1 MDIADL
7 LTNQHA
13 YFSTGATLPVDGR
26 RQALRRLGGMIAQR
40 EGAIAD
46 ALQADLGK
54 AAFESYMTETGMV
67 LEELRYVEKHLARWA
82 RPRHVPTPMA
92 QFPARSFV
100 LKEPYGSVL
109 IMAPWNYPFQLSL
122 EPLIGALAAGNCAVI
137 KPSAYAPRTSQLI
150 ADLMADCFAPEY
162 VAVVQGGREEN
173 RTLLEQPFDYIFF
186 TGGIA
191 VGKLVMEKAAQHLT
205 PVSLELGGKS
215 PCIVDESADIPL
227 TARRLAFGKF
237 LNAGQTCVAP
247 DYVLVH
253 RSVQDALTAA
263 LKKEIAAF
271 FGDDPLACPDYPR
284 IVNEKHYQRLLGLMD
299 GAEILFGGR
308 YDGSGR
314 ISPTL
319 LGNIDGD
326 SPCMQEEIFG
336 PLLPILPFEELD
348 EAESFVRSRPKPL
361 ALYLF
366 TRNRRVETRLLS
378 SLSFGGGCVNDT
390 IIHLAT
396 SRMGFGGVGAS
407 GMGSYHGRHSFDT
420 FTHEKSMVK
429 KSLLLD
435 LPIRYH
441 PYTSRHFQLLKR
453 FLR

>member
-1 MDIADL
+1 MAMDIADL

-150 ADLMADCFAPEY
+150 ADLHGRLLCAGIRRRGA
-162 VAVVQGGREEN
+162 GRREEN

-205 PVSLELGGKS
+205 PVSLELGGKALVSWMRAPTS
-215 PCIVDESADIPL
+215 P
-227 TARRLAFGKF
+227 
-237 LNAGQTCVAP
+237 
-247 DYVLVH
+247 
-253 RSVQDALTAA
+253 
-263 LKKEIAAF
+263 
-271 FGDDPLACPDYPR
+271 
-284 IVNEKHYQRLLGLMD
+284 
-299 GAEILFGGR
+299 
-308 YDGSGR
+308 
-314 ISPTL
+314 
-319 LGNIDGD
+319 
-326 SPCMQEEIFG
+326 
-336 PLLPILPFEELD
+336 
-348 EAESFVRSRPKPL
+348 
-361 ALYLF
+361 
-366 TRNRRVETRLLS
+366 
-378 SLSFGGGCVNDT
+378 
-390 IIHLAT
+390 
-396 SRMGFGGVGAS
+396 
-407 GMGSYHGRHSFDT
+407 
-420 FTHEKSMVK
+420 
-429 KSLLLD
+429 
-435 LPIRYH
+435 
-441 PYTSRHFQLLKR
+441 
-453 FLR
+453 

>member
-186 TGGIA
+186 TGRHSRGQA
-191 VGKLVMEKAAQHLT
+191 GDGKGRAASDACQ
-205 PVSLELGGKS
+205 PG
-215 PCIVDESADIPL
+215 
-227 TARRLAFGKF
+227 
-237 LNAGQTCVAP
+237 AGRQ
-247 DYVLVH
+247 
-253 RSVQDALTAA
+253 
-263 LKKEIAAF
+263 
-271 FGDDPLACPDYPR
+271 
-284 IVNEKHYQRLLGLMD
+284 
-299 GAEILFGGR
+299 
-308 YDGSGR
+308 
-314 ISPTL
+314 
-319 LGNIDGD
+319 
-326 SPCMQEEIFG
+326 
-336 PLLPILPFEELD
+336 
-348 EAESFVRSRPKPL
+348 KPL
-361 ALYLF
+361 Y
-366 TRNRRVETRLLS
+366 R
-378 SLSFGGGCVNDT
+378 G
-390 IIHLAT
+390 
-396 SRMGFGGVGAS
+396 
-407 GMGSYHGRHSFDT
+407 
-420 FTHEKSMVK
+420 
-429 KSLLLD
+429 
-435 LPIRYH
+435 
-441 PYTSRHFQLLKR
+441 
-453 FLR
+453 